1 MVTEG
6 HMNGHTI
13 GRDTAAWVKDLI
25 RKFIDSDENIHDNRS
40 GERVFGKPLIGFSRG
55 DDPIFDDFKHHIG
68 TFYWTPF
75 EIFEKTFPSAVVT
88 PSELTVISW
97 ILPHSK
103 HTKFDNRREK
113 IYPSER
119 WARSKHIGEHVNV
132 KLRNYLVALLIKAG
146 HEAVAPLNSR
156 HWGSRTSKLYGM
168 ASSWSERHAAY
179 ASGLGTF
186 GLCDGL
192 ITPVGKAMRCGSIV
206 AHISI
211 PPTRRPYRGRHEYCL
226 FFSKRICGACMRRC
240 PASAITREGHDKK
253 KCRNYIHSVCTPYI
267 KTRFKFETNACGLCQ
282 TKVPC
287 ESSIPFRKR
296 ARRVSRKGAG

>member
-168 ASSWSERHAAY
+168 ASS
-179 ASGLGTF
+179 GPL
-186 GLCDGL
+186 
-192 ITPVGKAMRCGSIV
+192 
-206 AHISI
+206 
-211 PPTRRPYRGRHEYCL
+211 
-226 FFSKRICGACMRRC
+226 
-240 PASAITREGHDKK
+240 ASAM
-253 KCRNYIHSVCTPYI
+253 V
-267 KTRFKFETNACGLCQ
+267 L
-282 TKVPC
+282 
-287 ESSIPFRKR
+287 
-296 ARRVSRKGAG
+296 